1 MKQTK
6 LQMTGSFFGV
16 NSCYAA
22 LDVTIAWDQ
31 ALEWGGKEGKN
42 WQGQRLARLSCQF
55 FQPFFP
61 PTGELDPRLT
71 SRRR

>member
-31 ALEWGGKEGKN
+31 ALEWGGKAGKN
-42 WQGQRLARLSCQF
+42 WQGQRLVRLSCQF
-55 FQPFFP
+55 FQPFSP
-61 PTGELDPRLT
+61 QLGNLIPG
-71 SRRR
+71 

>member
-31 ALEWGGKEGKN
+31 ALEWGERREKTGKAN
-42 WQGQRLARLSCQF
+42 AWLAFLASF
-55 FQPFFP
+55 FGLFP
-61 PTGELDPRLT
+61 PNLGT
-71 SRRR
+71 